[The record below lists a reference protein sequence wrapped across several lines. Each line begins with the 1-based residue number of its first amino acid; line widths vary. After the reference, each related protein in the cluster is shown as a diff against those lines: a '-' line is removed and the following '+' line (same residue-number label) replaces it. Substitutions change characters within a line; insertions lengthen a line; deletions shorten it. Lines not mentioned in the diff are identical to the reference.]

1 MRAPLAALPAVLSLL
16 GLAPLA
22 PAQDAHYWTNQY
34 GSRAT
39 LLGGAVIGSV
49 LDLSGTY
56 YNPGGMSLL
65 EKPQT
70 IMAANIFQYPRV
82 TLTGAEARTVP
93 LYRFNP
99 GPAPTLIAGTVRI
112 RGLAKHWFGYSYLAR
127 QSVKLGVSA
136 SGTGSHD
143 VLPGVAGPEDYVS
156 QYKLDEKL
164 SEHWLGL
171 TWSFKLSPHVGV
183 GVTQYV
189 AVRNHRASA
198 QELVEALDRNG
209 RLAVALGA
217 RQFSYVHFRALWK
230 VGLALDFEDITL
242 GLTLTSPSLALSGAG
257 STGVNSSLSG
267 LDRDGDGAADDYL
280 AASYRNNLP
289 MTYHS
294 PVSLAAGLTFK
305 IRSVRLY
312 WSTEWFARVRLYT
325 IVDAPPFAAQSTGEM
340 LSTDVTQELADV
352 LNWGAGVEWA
362 YSSRFKGY
370 ASFTTDYSAKKTGT
384 SANASV
390 TDWDIHHIVTGG
402 EFNIKNSSFTV
413 GLGVS
418 FGGREI
424 GGRPDILAEG
434 GLNGMIWDPLAGL
447 RFRFTTYKLIVG
459 FAI

>member
-1 MRAPLAALPAVLSLL
+1 MRTPRAAIWVVLSLL
-16 GLAPLA
+16 GAA
-22 PAQDAHYWTNQY
+22 SQAEGQDSHYWTNHY

-70 IMAANIFQYPRV
+70 IMAANVFQYPRV

-99 GPAPTLIAGTVRI
+99 GPAPTLIAGTVKL
-112 RGLAKHWFGYSYLAR
+112 RGLPKHWFGYSYLAR

-143 VLPGVAGPEDYVS
+143 VLPGVAGPEEYVS

-164 SEHWLGL
+164 SEHWFGL
-171 TWSFKLSPHVGV
+171 TWSHKFSSHLGV
-183 GVTQYV
+183 GVTQYL
-189 AVRNHRASA
+189 AVRNHRAST
-198 QELVEALDRNG
+198 QTLVEALDLED
-209 RLAVALGA
+209 RLAVALGS
-217 RQFSYVHFRALWK
+217 RQFSYIHFRALWK
-230 VGLALDFEDITL
+230 IGLALDYQDITL
-242 GLTLTSPSLALSGAG
+242 GLTLTSPSLALGGTG
-257 STGVNSSLSG
+257 STGVNSSLAG

-280 AASYRNNLP
+280 ASNYRNRLP

-294 PVSLAAGLTFK
+294 PVSLAAGMTFK
-305 IRSVRLY
+305 IQRVRLY
-312 WSTEWFARVRLYT
+312 WSTEWFARVRGYT

-340 LSTDVTQELADV
+340 LSTDVTQELEGV
-352 LNWGAGVEWA
+352 LNWGAGVEWF
-362 YSSRFKGY
+362 YSPRFKGY
-370 ASFTTDYSAKKTGT
+370 ASFTTDYSAKRSGT
-384 SANASV
+384 PANASL

-413 GLGVS
+413 GLGIA

-424 GGRPDILAEG
+424 GARPDLLSQG
-434 GLNGMIWDPLAGL
+434 GLDGIMWDPLDGL